1 MKITDIKQQ
10 VKRSDRYSIY
20 GDGKYIFSLSESELL
35 DLGLKIGQ
43 EYQGDDL
50 EKLKEKAILDKAYD
64 RSLNLI
70 SRRRRSVWE
79 MTQYLKGKDYNPTEI
94 DTTLNKLSNNGY
106 LDDREFAKA
115 WVSNRRLLK
124 STSKRRLSQE
134 LRVKRVSDEIIN
146 EALENDE
153 ADEQDVLRK
162 LIQKKR
168 TQTRYRDPQKLMQ
181 YLIRQGYNYGDI
193 KDAMSGQVK
202 EL

>member
-20 GDGKYIFSLSESELL
+20 GDDKYIFSLSESELL
-35 DLGLKIGQ
+35 GLGLKIGQ

-134 LRVKRVSDEIIN
+134 LRAKRVSDEIIN

-153 ADEQDVLRK
+153 ADEQDVLRE